1 MSLCGQT
8 PRKEGRAR
16 VLSQPPARGK
26 TITAF
31 PGTQGARAEPTS
43 VFSRAES
50 ALSIAGSALHESAWL
65 CLWGMA
71 EADPVPTAAPGPP
84 PRPLGPRHVPW
95 SSPFFLPVSHGTPS
109 QCSLRTL
116 PTNAPAKSSQWSLFI
131 SDYNS
136 SGLTSFRPKDT
147 ASYHTIN
154 TQDCRRQGRRSGV
167 GNAKDR

>member
-1 MSLCGQT
+1 M

-84 PRPLGPRHVPW
+84 PRPLVLALLPSRLPRDA
-95 SSPFFLPVSHGTPS
+95 LPVFPEDPSHECTCKVFTMVFVHFRL
-109 QCSLRTL
+109 QLL
-116 PTNAPAKSSQWSLFI
+116 WLDFI
-131 SDYNS
+131 STKGYCFVS
-136 SGLTSFRPKDT
+136 HYKHAGLSPTR
-147 ASYHTIN
+147 ATIWCGERKGQVN
-154 TQDCRRQGRRSGV
+154 IKSR
-167 GNAKDR
+167 